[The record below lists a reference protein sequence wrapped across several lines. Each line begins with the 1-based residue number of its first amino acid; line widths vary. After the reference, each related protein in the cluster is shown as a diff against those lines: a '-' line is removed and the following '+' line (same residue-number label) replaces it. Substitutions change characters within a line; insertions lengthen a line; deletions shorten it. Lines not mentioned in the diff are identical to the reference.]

1 MPRPRHAAVKTA
13 VKSQFLPASVT
24 AFLEALAAERNAAL
38 NTRAAYRRDLLDLNS
53 FLATVQRDLPTAR
66 TDDLQ
71 RYLRGLSRQATA
83 TQARRLSALR
93 QYYKFLCS
101 EGERRD
107 DPSRDLTPPKQ
118 GRKLPKYLSADEAAA
133 LCEAARRWPDAEGL
147 RLHAMLELLY
157 AGGLRVSELVALP
170 LAACTGA
177 PALRVTGKG
186 GKERLVPLN
195 PAALRALA
203 AYRKQRGVFL
213 PPGGK
218 SAFLFPSTRA
228 RTGHLTRQRFFQL
241 LREVGI
247 SVGIAPERLSPH
259 VLRHAFATHLLEGGA
274 DLRSVQQMLGH
285 ADIATTQIYTHV
297 VAGRLSATLLAHH
310 PLAKKPRAKPATG
323 D

>member
-1 MPRPRHAAVKTA
+1 MPRQPRVGGKTT
-13 VKSQFLPASVT
+13 KSPPLPVSVE
-24 AFLEALAAERNAAL
+24 AFLEAMAAERNAAS
-38 NTRAAYRRDLLDLNS
+38 NTRIAYRRDLQDLNS
-53 FLATVQRDLPTAR
+53 FLITLQRDLTTAR
-66 TDDLQ
+66 ANDLQ
-71 RYLRGLSRQATA
+71 RYMRSLARSATA
-83 TQARRLSALR
+83 TQARRLSSLR

-101 EGERRD
+101 EGQLRD

-118 GRKLPKYLSADEAAA
+118 SRKLPKYLSAEEAAA
-133 LCEAARRWPDAEGL
+133 LCDAAQNLPDAEGL

-170 LAACTGA
+170 LAAFTRA
-177 PALRVTGKG
+177 AVLHVKGKG
-186 GKERLVPLN
+186 GKERQVPLN
-195 PAALRALA
+195 QAAQQAVV

-218 SAFLFPSTRA
+218 SVFLFPSLRS

-297 VAGRLSATLLAHH
+297 VAGRLSATLQAHH
-310 PLAKKPRAKPATG
+310 PLAKQSRGKSAKG
-323 D
+323 G

>member
-1 MPRPRHAAVKTA
+1 MPRPVGGKAAAKPQT
-13 VKSQFLPASVT
+13 LPVSVE

-38 NTRAAYRRDLLDLNS
+38 NTRAAYRRDLQDLNE
-53 FLATVQRDLPTAR
+53 FLATLQRDLTTAR
-66 TDDLQ
+66 ADDLQ
-71 RYLRGLSRQATA
+71 RYLRGLSRRATA

-118 GRKLPKYLSADEAAA
+118 GRKLPKYLSAEEAAA
-133 LCEAARRWPDAEGL
+133 LCDAARNWPDAEGL

-170 LAACTGA
+170 LAAFTGA
-177 PALRVTGKG
+177 ATLLVKGKG

-195 PAALRALA
+195 QAAQRAVA
-203 AYRKQRGVFL
+203 AYRKQRGVFV

-218 SAFLFPSTRA
+218 SVFLFPSLRA

-247 SVGIAPERLSPH
+247 GVGIAPERLSPH

-310 PLAKKPRAKPATG
+310 PLAKPARGKTAKG
-323 D
+323 G